1 MSLPADLLIELYR
14 VMFTIRRFEET
25 VSELFRK
32 GQLPGFTH
40 SYIGMEAVA
49 TAFCWPLRDTDL
61 MCSTHRGHGHAIAKG
76 LDLSGLMAELHGRST
91 GVCGGKG
98 GSMHFIDFSKGFL
111 GGNGIVGGGL
121 PSAVGAALGRKLDG
135 TDDVAVAF
143 MGEGAVNQGV
153 FHESLNL
160 AAVWDVPL
168 IAVVENNQYTQYSPY
183 EVLTAGGDISARAQ
197 GYGLPQIK
205 VDGQDIAAVYE
216 VAQQVIERAR
226 KGEGPSLVDVETYR
240 FHGHH
245 EGEEQILG
253 TDVYRGLDEIA
264 QQRDERDPV
273 QLARQKANAAGVTDG
288 TLGAIENEAE
298 SEIARAVEFAQ
309 GSPEPELDAALA
321 HVLSDA

>member
-1 MSLPADLLIELYR
+1 MALPADLLIELYR
-14 VMFTIRRFEET
+14 VIFTIRRFEET
-25 VSELFRK
+25 VSDLFAK

-49 TAFCWPLRDTDL
+49 TAFCWPLRDTDM

-76 LDLSGLMAELHGRST
+76 LDLSKLMAELYGRST

-98 GSMHFIDFSKGFL
+98 GSMHFADFSRGFL

-121 PSAVGAALGRKLDG
+121 PTAVGAALGRKLDG

-160 AAVWDVPL
+160 AAIWDAPL
-168 IAVVENNQYTQYSPY
+168 VAVVENNKYTQYSPY
-183 EVLTAGGDISARAQ
+183 EVLTAGGNISARARA
-197 GYGLPQIK
+197 YGLPEIK
-205 VDGQDIAAVYE
+205 VDGQDIEAVYE
-216 VAQQVIERAR
+216 VAQQAIDRAR
-226 KGEGPSLVDVETYR
+226 RGDGPSLIDVETYR

-253 TDVYRGLDEIA
+253 VNVYRSLEEIA
-264 QQRDERDPV
+264 EQQEHRDPV
-273 QLARQKANAAGVTDG
+273 KLARNHAINAGVTDG
-288 TLGAIENEAE
+288 TLSAIETEAA
-298 SEIARAVEFAQ
+298 SVIAQAVEFAES
-309 GSPEPELDAALA
+309 SPEPEIEAALA
-321 HVLSDA
+321 DVLAEG

>member
-1 MSLPADLLIELYR
+1 MALPADLLIELYR
-14 VMFTIRRFEET
+14 VIFTIRRFEEA
-25 VSELFRK
+25 VSDLFAK

-76 LDLSGLMAELHGRST
+76 LDVSKLMAELYGRST

-98 GSMHFIDFSKGFL
+98 GSMHFADFSRGFL

-121 PSAVGAALGRKLDG
+121 PTAVGAALGRKLDG

-183 EVLTAGGDISARAQ
+183 EVLTAGGNISQRAR
-197 GYGLPQIK
+197 GYGLPEVR
-205 VDGQDIAAVYE
+205 VDGQDIEAVYE
-216 VAQQVIERAR
+216 VAQQAIARAR
-226 KGEGPSLVDVETYR
+226 AGEGPSLIDVETYR

-253 TDVYRGLDEIA
+253 VNVYRSLEEIA
-264 QQRDERDPV
+264 EQQEQRDPV
-273 QLARQKANAAGVTDG
+273 TLARQHAAAAGVTDG
-288 TLGAIENEAE
+288 TLAAIESEAE
-298 SEIARAVEFAQ
+298 SEISRAVEF
-309 GSPEPELDAALA
+309 GRSSPAPDPEVALA
-321 HVLSDA
+321 DVFAGS

>member
-1 MSLPADLLIELYR
+1 VSLPADLLIELYR

>member
-76 LDLSGLMAELHGRST
+76 LDLSGLMAELYGRST

-205 VDGQDIAAVYE
+205 VDGQDIATVYE